1 MDPASACDVGREEI
15 EMLKKVAVPLLG
27 IAAIVTV
34 AGCGGKSSSP
44 PTASAPAGTPPSA
57 SVAAPANVNG
67 TWTGALVGGAP
78 VSMQLKQAGP
88 NVTGDLRVGG
98 RADISGPIEG
108 TVEGNTIKLRE
119 RSGFG
124 TAPLLSVRGDQITGI
139 VGGTTLDLRR
149 AK

>member
-1 MDPASACDVGREEI
+1 
-15 EMLKKVAVPLLG
+15 VPLLG

-34 AGCGGKSSSP
+34 AGCGGKSSSG
-44 PTASAPAGTPPSA
+44 PTASAPAGPPPNA

-78 VSMQLKQAGP
+78 VAMQLKQTGA

-98 RADISGPIEG
+98 RADISGPVEG

-124 TAPLLSVRGDQITGI
+124 SAPLLSVRGDQITGI

-149 AK
+149 AR

>member
-1 MDPASACDVGREEI
+1 MSPASARDVGREEI
-15 EMLKKVAVPLLG
+15 DMLKKVAVPLLG
-27 IAAIVTV
+27 IVAIVTV
-34 AGCGGKSSSP
+34 AGCGGKSSGS
-44 PTASAPAGTPPSA
+44 PTASTPAGAPSA

-78 VSMQLKQAGP
+78 VTMQLKQAGP

-98 RADISGPIEG
+98 RADISGPVEG
-108 TVEGNTIKLRE
+108 TVEGNTLRLRE

-124 TAPLLSVRGDQITGI
+124 SAPLLNVRGDQITGI
-139 VGGTTLDLRR
+139 VAGTTLDLRR

>member
-1 MDPASACDVGREEI
+1 
-15 EMLKKVAVPLLG
+15 MLKKVAVPLLG
-27 IAAIVTV
+27 IVIVAI
-34 AGCGGKSSSP
+34 AGCGGSASR
-44 PTASAPAGTPPSA
+44 TASSTGAPSA
-57 SVAAPANVNG
+57 AVGAPANVNG
-67 TWTGALVGGAP
+67 TWSGALVGGAP
-78 VSMQLKQAGP
+78 VTMMLQQTGA

-108 TVEGNTIKLRE
+108 TVDGNTIKLRE

-124 TAPLLSVRGDQITGI
+124 SAPLLNVKGDQITGI